1 MAPGLLAG
9 AGGETRK
16 AMLRH
21 LPQHE
26 HFSKSKL
33 TQRNKKMPSPLPY
46 LWIPITAEPMYN
58 SSTTEC

>member
-33 TQRNKKMPSPLPY
+33 TQRNNTVTPPLPDTRPFGLNFY
-46 LWIPITAEPMYN
+46 
-58 SSTTEC
+58 